1 MMNMAMSFVE
11 INSTANYSGEIATT
25 EDPNYWPDY
34 YSRQGDLVYKY
45 GDGVFFFIG
54 LVGNPLSLVLI
65 ARRPFRQMSSG
76 VYLLLLAVADLLIC
90 ALRTVN
96 WIPEANMG
104 FSLTDNVVMCKTVTY
119 LAKFFEQ
126 TSSWMIVAITVER
139 TAIVVRPRRASLI
152 TTRKMAWIISTVII
166 AVLAL
171 INLRQPFIF
180 GIVDDGGCFLIK
192 QLNNHL
198 GGIALGLLD
207 LLSYSLIPSIILIV
221 CNIILAVKL
230 NHQKKDCLIEESEE
244 NADTYRRQ
252 IIAMVIALSIVFV
265 VLTLPLSCFLISDF
279 VPPKLLWQPAS
290 RELWFNIVA
299 LLVTV
304 NHSTNIFLYILM
316 FRQEFVDIFKCCKCS
331 GKTRTEESEDV
342 NEGDSTVS
350 FITD

>member
-1 MMNMAMSFVE
+1 MMNMEME
-11 INSTANYSGEIATT
+11 NNSTANYSGEFNTT
-25 EDPNYWPDY
+25 EDLNFRYWPDY
-34 YSRQGDLVYKY
+34 YSRQGALVYKY
-45 GDGVFFFIG
+45 GIGIFIFIG
-54 LVGNPLSLVLI
+54 LVGNLLCLVLI

-76 VYLLLLAVADLLIC
+76 VYLLLLAVADLLFC
-90 ALRTVN
+90 ALNTDE
-96 WIPEANMG
+96 WIPEATMG
-104 FSLTDNVVMCKTVTY
+104 LPLTANEAMCKTVTY
-119 LAKFFEQ
+119 FEKFLEQ
-126 TSSWMIVAITVER
+126 TSSWMVVAITVER
-139 TAIVVRPRRASLI
+139 TAILVRPRRASLI
-152 TTRKMAWIISTVII
+152 TTRKMAWNISTVIVT
-166 AVLAL
+166 VLAL
-171 INLRQPFIF
+171 INLRQPFIV
-180 GIVDDGGCFLIK
+180 GIVDDGECFLIK

-198 GGIALGLLD
+198 GGIALALLD

-244 NADTYRRQ
+244 NTDTYRRQ

-331 GKTRTEESEDV
+331 GKTRTEEREDV
-342 NEGDSTVS
+342 NEEHDTVS
-350 FITD
+350 FST